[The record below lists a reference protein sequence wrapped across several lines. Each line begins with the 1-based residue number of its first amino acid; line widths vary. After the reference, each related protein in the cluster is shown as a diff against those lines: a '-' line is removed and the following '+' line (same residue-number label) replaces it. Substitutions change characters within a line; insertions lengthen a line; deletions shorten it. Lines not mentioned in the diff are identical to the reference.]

1 MSVLDIFPA
10 GLPTYI
16 VRLLSTTLGS
26 MISEGI
32 CEISVIGREYPALP
46 IKYDGQTEYLTQTNL
61 FKGMFV
67 AGSTAVAIETADN
80 LFAGEFKNPLS
91 DLSHISSKAFI
102 GAALAELL
110 RSFAPPDAYL
120 TKHLIT
126 GFAFTIADEIV
137 GYNHAHIDSA
147 VDYAT
152 THLTKLIGAVQVDTG
167 IIS

>member
-1 MSVLDIFPA
+1 MSILDIIPT

-16 VRLLSTTLGS
+16 VRLVSATLGS
-26 MISEGI
+26 IISDGI
-32 CEISVIGREYPALP
+32 CEISVIGREYPAMP
-46 IKYDGQTEYLTQTNL
+46 MTYDGKTEYLTQTNL

-67 AGSTAVAIETADN
+67 AESTAVAIETADN
-80 LFAGEFKNPLS
+80 LFAGEFKNPLN
-91 DLSHISSKAFI
+91 DLSHITSKAFI
-102 GAALAELL
+102 GAALAEAL
-110 RSFAPPDAYL
+110 RSFAPYDGYL

-152 THLTKLIGAVQVDTG
+152 AHLTKLIGAVQVDTG
-167 IIS
+167 VIS